1 MYKYRRIIVSAI
13 AGLLIF
19 SILAGFV
26 VMAVNAAKTADE
38 LQEEIDELQG
48 QSDQLAQE
56 REALEAQIEENR
68 GKTLTIVEQK
78 AQVDQEI

>member
-48 QSDQLAQE
+48 QS
-56 REALEAQIEENR
+56 
-68 GKTLTIVEQK
+68 GKSSGYNLGPAFQTS
-78 AQVDQEI
+78 